1 MKSSRLER
9 SLIFVTRFNGHRM
22 PIEVLLQ
29 KDVESNARQNRSPM
43 QDKSAEDIHNT
54 AGLGHGGVVGGHPF
68 GAGHDSQDNGL

>member
-1 MKSSRLER
+1 MKSSRLDR
-9 SLIFVTRFNGHRM
+9 SLIFVTRFNGQRM

-29 KDVESNARQNRSPM
+29 KDVESNARQKRSPM